1 MDTRVPFY
9 ELIKSACLSRR
20 ITQKELS
27 KMTGI
32 KESALSH
39 YFTGL
44 RQPTL
49 QNFYLICDALDLDT
63 NSILDLMYKGAK

>member
-1 MDTRVPFY
+1 MDTRIPFY
-9 ELIKSACLSRR
+9 KLIRSACLSRN
-20 ITQKELS
+20 IAQKELS

-32 KESALSH
+32 RESALSH

-63 NSILDLMYKGAK
+63 NDLLKQMYKGV

>member
-9 ELIKSACLSRR
+9 KLIRSNCQAQN

-27 KMTGI
+27 KITGI
-32 KESALSH
+32 RESALSH

-63 NSILDLMYKGAK
+63 NELLKLMYKGV

>member
-1 MDTRVPFY
+1 MNTRVPFC
-9 ELIKSACLSRR
+9 ELIRSACLSRR

-32 KESALSH
+32 RESALSH

-63 NSILDLMYKGAK
+63 NELLKRMYKGV

>member
-9 ELIKSACLSRR
+9 QLIRTACNAQK
-20 ITQKELS
+20 INQKELS
-27 KMTGI
+27 QKTGI
-32 KESALSH
+32 RESALSH

-49 QNFYLICDALDLDT
+49 QNFYLICDALGLDT
-63 NSILDLMYKGAK
+63 NELLKLMYKGV